1 MITRDTIDR
10 LYYLD
15 WLRVI
20 AALMVFCFHAAMIF
34 VSWDWHIKNSQ
45 TSFIMD
51 TFVRFIHLWIMPLF
65 FLLAGAGTWCSLR
78 HRTGRGYLCERFRR
92 LIIPLLFGTLFIIP
106 PQVYVE
112 RLSSSEF
119 NGSFFQFYS
128 HFFDGVYPQGNFTWN
143 HLWFLLYLFVISM
156 IALPILQKA
165 RADISL
171 RFDSII
177 VRPWIIFLPI
187 IPVIFIEAAFRY
199 TWPSYLYLTDMLLFL
214 LFFIYGYLI
223 VSENKIRQAIVHYAK
238 VSLLLGLISFGAIV
252 VMYFTNNI
260 PAPGST
266 WGYVIFK
273 ICWSSTALLWIVGIV
288 GLGIKH
294 LNYNNRFLRHANE
307 AVLPFYILHHT
318 VILIVGYYAVHWSI
332 NLFIKYIVIVT
343 ISFMATIIGYLLIRQ
358 SDLFRVVFG
367 LKIKLKAN
375 KTLDVNE
382 AHRTLFRL

>member
-1 MITRDTIDR
+1 MNTNDTVYR
-10 LYYLD
+10 LHYLD

-34 VSWDWHIKNSQ
+34 VSWDWHIKDSQ

-65 FLLAGAGTWCSLR
+65 FLLAGASAWCSLR
-78 HRTGRGYLCERFRR
+78 HRTGCSYLGERFRR
-92 LIIPLLFGTLFIIP
+92 LIIPLLFGTLFVIP
-106 PQVYVE
+106 PQVYME
-112 RLSSSEF
+112 RLSYSEF
-119 NGSFFQFYS
+119 NGSFLQFYS
-128 HFFDGVYPQGNFTWN
+128 HFFDGVYPAGNFTWN

-171 RFDSII
+171 RLESII
-177 VRPWIIFLPI
+177 VKPWIIFLPI
-187 IPVIFIEAAFRY
+187 IPIIFIEAAFRY
-199 TWPSYLYLTDMLLFL
+199 TWPSYLYPTDMLLFL

-238 VSLLLGLISFGAIV
+238 ASLLLGLISFGTIV
-252 VMYFTNNI
+252 VMYLTNNI

-273 ICWSSTALLWIVGIV
+273 VCWSSTAWLWIVSIV

-294 LNYNNRFLRHANE
+294 LNYNNRFLSHANE

-318 VILIVGYYAVHWSI
+318 AILIVGYYAVHWNI
-332 NLFIKYIVIVT
+332 NLFIKYIFIVT
-343 ISFMATIIGYLLIRQ
+343 ISFIATTIVL
-358 SDLFRVVFG
+358 
-367 LKIKLKAN
+367 
-375 KTLDVNE
+375 
-382 AHRTLFRL
+382 

>member
-1 MITRDTIDR
+1 MNTRDTVDR

-34 VSWDWHIKNSQ
+34 VSWDWHIKDSQ

-65 FLLAGAGTWCSLR
+65 FLLAGAGTWGSLR
-78 HRTGRGYLCERFRR
+78 YRTGRRYLGERFRR

-112 RLSSSEF
+112 RLSHSEF
-119 NGSFFQFYS
+119 NGSFLQFYS
-128 HFFDGVYPQGNFTWN
+128 HFFNGVYPEGNFTWN

-156 IALPILQKA
+156 IALPIMKKA
-165 RADISL
+165 RTDISL
-171 RFDSII
+171 ILESINFN
-177 VRPWIIFLPI
+177 PWIIFLPI
-187 IPVIFIEAAFRY
+187 MPIFIIEATFRH
-199 TWPSYLYLTDMLLFL
+199 TWPSYLYPTDMILFL

-223 VSENKIRQAIVHYAK
+223 ASENKVRQAIVHYAIPA
-238 VSLLLGLISFGAIV
+238 LLFGLISFGVIV
-252 VMYFTNNI
+252 VMYLTKKI

-273 ICWSSTALLWIVGIV
+273 VCWSSTAWLWIVGIV
-288 GLGIKH
+288 GLGIKY

-318 VILIVGYYAVHWSI
+318 VILIIGYYAVHWSI

-343 ISFMATIIGYLLIRQ
+343 ISFIATTIAYLLIRQ

-367 LKIKLKAN
+367 LKITSKAN
-375 KTLDVNE
+375 KSLEMNE
-382 AHRTLFRL
+382 SHRTLFER